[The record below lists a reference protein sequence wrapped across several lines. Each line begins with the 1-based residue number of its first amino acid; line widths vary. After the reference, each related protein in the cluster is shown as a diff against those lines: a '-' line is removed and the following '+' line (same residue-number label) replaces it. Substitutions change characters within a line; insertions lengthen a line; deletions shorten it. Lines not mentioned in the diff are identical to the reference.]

1 MGTKSTKKSQSAPK
15 SVSDYTLLDND
26 GKTVLLSDLFS
37 RHKQLIILHNMGKS
51 CPNCALWGDE
61 FNGML
66 THLER
71 ASAFSIIG
79 PDDPSTQKRYRQERG
94 WSAVLYSAQGSS
106 LIKDLGFEDDEGDAE
121 PGISVLQKSR
131 DGKITILE
139 QVNVVKDKR
148 CPSVLEVI
156 WMLPDVEPKDLAWK

>member
-1 MGTKSTKKSQSAPK
+1 M
-15 SVSDYTLLDND
+15 
-26 GKTVLLSDLFS
+26 
-37 RHKQLIILHNMGKS
+37 
-51 CPNCALWGDE
+51 GDE

-79 PDDPSTQKRYRQERG
+79 PDDPPTQKQYRHERG
-94 WSAVLYSAQGSS
+94 WNAGLYSAKGSS
-106 LIKDLGFEDDEGDAE
+106 LIKDFGFEDEEGDAQ
-121 PGISVLQKSR
+121 PGISVLQKER

-156 WMLPDVEPKDLAWK
+156 WMLPDVEPRNLAWQK